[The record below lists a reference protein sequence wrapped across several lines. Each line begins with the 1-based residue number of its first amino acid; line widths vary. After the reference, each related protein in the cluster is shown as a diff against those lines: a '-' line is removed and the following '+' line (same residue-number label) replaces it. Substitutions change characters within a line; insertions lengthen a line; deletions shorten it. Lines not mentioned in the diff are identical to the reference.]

1 MHEILNGTGAAAERP
16 FADAPVVDVEVK
28 DGAVEIQGPLAA
40 ASTLSENLLL
50 EYANGFSGRELGWE
64 RLDAAKLRRV
74 LELHT
79 AYADL
84 ARRTPA
90 IARARSS
97 LLLSTIARSLD
108 QAATRAPVP
117 GALGP
122 SDTALLVIFGHDT
135 NQSNLSGMLGL
146 TWSIDGYPD
155 DDTPPGGALVFELW
169 RDPASKSD
177 SVRVQYVAQTPD
189 QMHDDTTLTLAHPPA
204 TATLTIEGCPARSD
218 CPFGTFAAALKKA
231 IDPRFVR

>member
-1 MHEILNGTGAAAERP
+1 
-16 FADAPVVDVEVK
+16 
-28 DGAVEIQGPLAA
+28 
-40 ASTLSENLLL
+40 
-50 EYANGFSGRELGWE
+50 
-64 RLDAAKLRRV
+64 
-74 LELHT
+74 
-79 AYADL
+79 L

-108 QAATRAPVP
+108 QAATGATVP

-122 SDTALLVIFGHDT
+122 SDTALLVIVGHDT

-146 TWSIDGYPD
+146 TWSIDGYPG
-155 DDTPPGGALVFELW
+155 DDTPPGGALLFELW
-169 RDPASKSD
+169 RNPVSKSD
-177 SVRVQYVAQTPD
+177 SVRIKYVAQTPD
-189 QMHDDTTLTLAHPPA
+189 QMHDEATLTFAHPPA

-218 CPFGTFAAALKKA
+218 CPFRTFAAAVRNA